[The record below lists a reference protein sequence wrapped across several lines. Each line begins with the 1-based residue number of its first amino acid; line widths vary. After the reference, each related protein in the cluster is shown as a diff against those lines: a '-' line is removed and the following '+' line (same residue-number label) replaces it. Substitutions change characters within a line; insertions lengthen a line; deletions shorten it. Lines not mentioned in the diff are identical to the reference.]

1 MSDGYPAGQGDQREP
16 GVLDDL
22 TERAREAVASACMEA
37 RRLGAAEVGVEHLLL
52 GLLGERGSP
61 PARIFA
67 NRGVDLARARDE
79 VARQAQ
85 EASVAPSSHRT
96 EQPELSRAA
105 WRAVALAREHAG
117 ERARAVGAPA
127 WRAGGIDTMDLLMGL
142 LRAAEGESVA
152 LLRALGMDPAE
163 ADGNLQRRSL
173 GSTSSFSAGG
183 PGASGGL
190 RRPGMC
196 PQCGRPLRPQWKHC
210 VYCGATV
217 VAICP
222 NCGSPRQNVP
232 GEAFCHNCGAPLQPP
247 PDLPTMPPNE

>member
-1 MSDGYPAGQGDQREP
+1 MSDGYPAGQGDPREP
-16 GVLDDL
+16 GDLDDL
-22 TERAREAVASACMEA
+22 TERAREAVASARVEA

-67 NRGVDLARARDE
+67 NRGIDLERAREE
-79 VARQAQ
+79 VARQSR
-85 EASVAPSSHRT
+85 EAGVAPSSRRT
-96 EQPELSRAA
+96 DQAELSQST

-127 WRAGGIDTMDLLMGL
+127 WRAGGVDTMDLLMGL
-142 LRAAEGESVA
+142 LRAVEGESVA

-163 ADGNLQRRSL
+163 AEGNLQRRSL
-173 GSTSSFSAGG
+173 GSTVSFSAGG
-183 PGASGGL
+183 PGVSGGL

-217 VAICP
+217 VAVCP

-247 PDLPTMPPNE
+247 PDLPTMPPIE